1 MFRRLPL
8 LALALAI
15 AAGFTGRAATGPANP
30 RTAATGGVKLDTGEI
45 EGARFTIARPASWNR
60 CVLLVAHGFRD
71 QSAPLVADLNPRHL
85 AYRTLLDEG
94 WIVAKTS
101 YRRNGLILRDAIT
114 DLENLRA
121 HIARNCGEPQITI
134 LEGDSMGGAIV
145 TLMAEQ
151 FSDHYQGAV
160 AVGAALQ
167 VREPG
172 GTLAFNL
179 QSRIPLVFLAN
190 RSELDGPRHYLAA
203 PFDRPVPP
211 VLLEVARD
219 GHVNVNQRELL
230 VAIRAVRTLIDG
242 QPLALPR
249 VAGAPGW
256 FDATRPADP
265 GPSQVRLLNDGGF
278 EARVI
283 EVTAIDGNA
292 ILNVQPLDLARAA
305 IAPGTRFDLTAKGR
319 TFRVVYGRDFTSAPR
334 GGWVAFP
341 DADGFLLLARNSDN
355 AAATAGLA
363 EDDTVV
369 IHRVLDD
376 AGTDA
381 PAPTP

>member
-1 MFRRLPL
+1 MFRRLL
-8 LALALAI
+8 LLVLAG
-15 AAGFTGRAATGPANP
+15 AAGFTGRAAAGPANAG
-30 RTAATGGVKLDTGEI
+30 TAARGGIMLDTGEI
-45 EGARFTIARPASWNR
+45 EGARFAIARPASWNR
-60 CVLLVAHGFRD
+60 YLLLIAHGFRD

-101 YRRNGLILRDAIT
+101 YRRNGLILRDAIA
-114 DLENLRA
+114 DLENLRE
-121 HIARNCGEPQITI
+121 HIAQNYGEPQVTL

-151 FSDHYQGAV
+151 FFDHYQGAV

-179 QSRIPLVFLAN
+179 QPKIPLVFLTN
-190 RSELDGPRHYLAA
+190 QSELDGPRHYLAA
-203 PFDRPVPP
+203 PFDRSARP

-219 GHVNVNQRELL
+219 GHVNVNQRERL

-242 QPLALPR
+242 QPLALPG
-249 VAGAPGW
+249 VAGAPGC
-256 FDATRPADP
+256 FDATQPPAP
-265 GPSQVRLLNDGGF
+265 GASQVRLLNDGGL
-278 EARVI
+278 EARVT
-283 EVTAIDGNA
+283 EVTEIYGNV
-292 ILNVQPLDLARAA
+292 ILNAQPLDLAQAA

-341 DADGFLLLARNSDN
+341 DADGFLILARNLAN
-355 AAATAGLA
+355 AAATASLA
-363 EDDTVV
+363 EGDTVV
-369 IHRVLDD
+369 IHRVSGD
-376 AGTDA
+376 AGADA

>member
-8 LALALAI
+8 LVVAMAI
-15 AAGFTGRAATGPANP
+15 VAEIAGRAAAGPVNSG
-30 RTAATGGVKLDTGEI
+30 TAAGGGIKLDTGEI
-45 EGARFTIARPASWNR
+45 AGARFTIARPAAWNHG
-60 CVLLVAHGFRD
+60 LLLIAHGLRD

-101 YRRNGLILRDAIT
+101 YRRNGLLLRDAIA

-121 HIARNCGEPQITI
+121 HIAQSYGEPQLTI

-179 QSRIPLVFLAN
+179 QPRIPLVFLAN
-190 RSELDGPRHYLAA
+190 QSELDGPRHYLAA
-203 PFDRPVPP
+203 PFDRPVRP
-211 VLLEVARD
+211 VLLAVARD

-256 FDATRPADP
+256 FDATQPPTP
-265 GPSQVRLLNDGGF
+265 GPSQVRLLNDSGF
-278 EARVI
+278 AARVT
-283 EVTAIDGNA
+283 EVSAIYGNVVLTA
-292 ILNVQPLDLARAA
+292 QPLDLAQAA
-305 IAPGTRFDLTAKGR
+305 IAPGTRFDLAVKDR
-319 TFRVVYGRDFTSAPR
+319 TFRVVYGRDFSSVPR
-334 GGWVAFP
+334 GQWVAFP
-341 DADGFLLLARNSDN
+341 DADGFLLLARHGDN

-363 EDDTVV
+363 EGDVVV

-376 AGTDA
+376 PGAETPDSA
-381 PAPTP
+381 P